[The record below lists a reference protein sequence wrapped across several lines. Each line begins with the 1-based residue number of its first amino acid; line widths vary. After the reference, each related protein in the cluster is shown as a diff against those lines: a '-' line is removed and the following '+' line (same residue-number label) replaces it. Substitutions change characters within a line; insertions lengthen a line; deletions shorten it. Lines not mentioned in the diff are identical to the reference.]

1 MRRWIACIAIL
12 FVLAPGGLSHVW
24 AADACRPL
32 RTLGAGIVLQVEPF
46 QTSLAPQLTAVL
58 DADLIL
64 ADEPAIF
71 GLGKARA
78 EVTLQAPVTV
88 RPQPFGAELAG
99 GVAALEFDP
108 QAAGPA
114 VVSRD
119 GRRYLIHLAKGRP
132 MTARGG
138 ELQVRPLMAASQAF
152 TLNERAVVKLTDDGR
167 AIVVKGS
174 PVSWQLGDNAA
185 FKFSLVKP
193 TTLEETVGSTVTD
206 AAVTVVNP
214 IRLLPGGVMKV
225 LVRASGYDF
234 RARPLSFCFAVMPEG
249 AHGLYTLS
257 APGRLMSES
266 TDGALFEVTVPTE
279 MARAIYK
286 SVPGRA
292 DEPLGSET
300 DWLGKRAT
308 VRVMGLDGDR
318 VVFDA
323 VQPFVTSNFWIAFSS
338 GFVLILVLM
347 LLSAIFLQEP
357 NPRTLLRRLAQHENQ
372 RFSLANV
379 QILMWT
385 LLVLYA
391 LSFVWI
397 ANGLLLDISSGVLVL
412 LGISGVT
419 SVLSRGIENF
429 AGAPKAPVTDEPKF
443 KNLVTNEQGE
453 FDLLRFQMLGFTL
466 FTLCYSFISVIRSE
480 GLPEIPANLYLL
492 MGISNGAYVGG
503 KLADNMKA
511 QDAPDAAVAAGSYE
525 RSMTVADIQ
534 SIQKILGV
542 TSSGLLDEAT
552 RTAIARYKVA
562 EGIVPA
568 DGSINELLRARLE
581 SDVLG

>member
-1 MRRWIACIAIL
+1 MRRWIAIAIL
-12 FVLAPGGLSHVW
+12 SALTAGTPSLVS

-32 RTLGAGIVLQVEPF
+32 RTLRAGMVVQVEAH
-46 QTSLAPQLTAVL
+46 QTALAPRLEAVL
-58 DADLIL
+58 ESDLL
-64 ADEPAIF
+64 LSDEPALF
-71 GLGKARA
+71 GLGQARTEA
-78 EVTLQAPVTV
+78 TLRAPVTV
-88 RPQPFGAELAG
+88 RPQPFRAQLAGGAAELA
-99 GVAALEFDP
+99 FDP

-114 VVSRD
+114 VVSNE

-138 ELQVRPLMAASQAF
+138 ELSVRPLEATPQAF
-152 TLNERAVVKLTDDGR
+152 TLNERAVVKLAASGR
-167 AIVVKGS
+167 VVVVKGS
-174 PVSWQLGDNAA
+174 PVSWQLGDNAT
-185 FKFSLVKP
+185 FQFLLVNP
-193 TTLEETVGSTVTD
+193 TTLEETLGATVTD

-225 LVRASGYDF
+225 QVRAGGYDF

-249 AHGLYTLS
+249 ANGLYTLS
-257 APGRLMSES
+257 APGRLVSES
-266 TDGALFEVTVPTE
+266 TDGALFDVIVPTE
-279 MARAIYK
+279 MAGAIYK
-286 SVPGRA
+286 SVSGRA

-300 DWLGKRAT
+300 DWLGKRAS

-323 VQPFVTSNFWIAFSS
+323 AQRFVVSNFWIAFSS
-338 GFVLILVLM
+338 GFVVILVLM
-347 LLSAIFLQEP
+347 LLSAIFLHEP
-357 NPRTLLRRLAQHENQ
+357 NPRALLRRLAQHENQ
-372 RFSLANV
+372 RFSLSNL
-379 QILMWT
+379 QILLWT

-412 LGISGVT
+412 LGISGGT
-419 SVLSRGIENF
+419 SVLSRGIDNY
-429 AGAPKAPVTDEPKF
+429 AGVPTAPVTDVPKF
-443 KNLVTNEQGE
+443 KDLVTNEHGE

-466 FTLCYSFISVIRSE
+466 FTLSYSFISVIRSE

-511 QDAPDAAVAAGSYE
+511 QDAPVAMTAAGSFE
-525 RSMTVADIQ
+525 ESMTRADIQ
-534 SIQKILGV
+534 SIQKVLRV
-542 TSSGLLDEAT
+542 APSGLLDEAT
-552 RTAIARYKVA
+552 RAAIARYKVA

-568 DGSINELLRARLE
+568 DGSVNELLRARLE
-581 SDVLG
+581 SDALPS

>member
-1 MRRWIACIAIL
+1 
-12 FVLAPGGLSHVW
+12 
-24 AADACRPL
+24 
-32 RTLGAGIVLQVEPF
+32 
-46 QTSLAPQLTAVL
+46 
-58 DADLIL
+58 
-64 ADEPAIF
+64 
-71 GLGKARA
+71 
-78 EVTLQAPVTV
+78 
-88 RPQPFGAELAG
+88 
-99 GVAALEFDP
+99 
-108 QAAGPA
+108 
-114 VVSRD
+114 
-119 GRRYLIHLAKGRP
+119 
-132 MTARGG
+132 
-138 ELQVRPLMAASQAF
+138 
-152 TLNERAVVKLTDDGR
+152 
-167 AIVVKGS
+167 
-174 PVSWQLGDNAA
+174 
-185 FKFSLVKP
+185 
-193 TTLEETVGSTVTD
+193 
-206 AAVTVVNP
+206 
-214 IRLLPGGVMKV
+214 MKV
-225 LVRASGYDF
+225 LVCASGYDF

-372 RFSLANV
+372 RFQPSQRA
-379 QILMWT
+379 ISTWT

-397 ANGLLLDISSGVLVL
+397 ANGLLLDISSREYWCF

-429 AGAPKAPVTDEPKF
+429 AGAPKAPVTHEPKF
-443 KNLVTNEQGE
+443 KNLVYATNRASSTCCDSRCLASH
-453 FDLLRFQMLGFTL
+453 FS
-466 FTLCYSFISVIRSE
+466 LCVIRS
-480 GLPEIPANLYLL
+480 Y
-492 MGISNGAYVGG
+492 
-503 KLADNMKA
+503 
-511 QDAPDAAVAAGSYE
+511 Q
-525 RSMTVADIQ
+525 
-534 SIQKILGV
+534 
-542 TSSGLLDEAT
+542 
-552 RTAIARYKVA
+552 
-562 EGIVPA
+562 
-568 DGSINELLRARLE
+568 
-581 SDVLG
+581 